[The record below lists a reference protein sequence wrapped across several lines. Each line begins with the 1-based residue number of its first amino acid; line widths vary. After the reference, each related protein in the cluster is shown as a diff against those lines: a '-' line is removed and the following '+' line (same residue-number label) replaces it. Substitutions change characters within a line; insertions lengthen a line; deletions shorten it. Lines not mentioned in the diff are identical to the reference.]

1 MKDTINNHFIQKAFA
16 FNFSNNNEI
25 KCLRYKTDKKWNF
38 TKKSTNQPISIK
50 YFYSQEIEDSMNNIE
65 AKGIRII
72 RKITSDANEL
82 EEVKI
87 TRKEIYDLKFYFL
100 LGAFR
105 SNGSRNSIANR
116 SGDSVFNYLV
126 EKDGRDAKSIQEESL
141 KIIIDFHK
149 NNKGIDNLNINSET
163 NIKEQIRIKIYN
175 ILSSEIFIFKFKK
188 NKLFLS
194 ESHAFNENTSYQAT
208 KYDFMPISPNVGLM
222 FYYKCEGIELLGFEQ
237 EDSKIFKNK
246 ISQITNEINFKN
258 ISKINEHYSKYALKM
273 EKLLSKNDIGIS
285 KLEFKKIFSSKLNE
299 IYSNDYDQYIIKVLE
314 ENEETQDI
322 CNAMEL
328 IHSKNRLIIYQNT
341 DDIKDA
347 EFQIEKLNI
356 FRIEDSN

>member
-116 SGDSVFNYLV
+116 SGDSLFNYLV

-149 NNKGIDNLNINSET
+149 NNEGLDDLNINWES
-163 NIKEQIRIKIYN
+163 NIWESNIIEKMKMKSIFFYTLNYLYLNLIKINY
-175 ILSSEIFIFKFKK
+175 F
-188 NKLFLS
+188 
-194 ESHAFNENTSYQAT
+194 
-208 KYDFMPISPNVGLM
+208 
-222 FYYKCEGIELLGFEQ
+222 
-237 EDSKIFKNK
+237 
-246 ISQITNEINFKN
+246 
-258 ISKINEHYSKYALKM
+258 
-273 EKLLSKNDIGIS
+273 
-285 KLEFKKIFSSKLNE
+285 
-299 IYSNDYDQYIIKVLE
+299 
-314 ENEETQDI
+314 
-322 CNAMEL
+322 
-328 IHSKNRLIIYQNT
+328 
-341 DDIKDA
+341 
-347 EFQIEKLNI
+347 
-356 FRIEDSN
+356 